1 MFIFIDKNITQKFN
15 SIIVARVVILVGKNK
30 NILSS
35 LKTTIRYN
43 YNNYKK
49 RKRANESSKT
59 QWQNRRA

>member
-1 MFIFIDKNITQKFN
+1 MFIFISKNITQKFN
-15 SIIVARVVILVGKNK
+15 SIIVARVIILVGKNK

-35 LKTTIRYN
+35 LKTTVRYN

-59 QWQNRRA
+59 

>member
-1 MFIFIDKNITQKFN
+1 MFIFISKNITQKFN
-15 SIIVARVVILVGKNK
+15 SIIVARVIILVGKNK

-49 RKRANESSKT
+49 KKESK
-59 QWQNRRA
+59 

>member
-59 QWQNRRA
+59 

>member
-1 MFIFIDKNITQKFN
+1 MFIFISKNITQKFN
-15 SIIVARVVILVGKNK
+15 SIIVARVIILVGKNK

-59 QWQNRRA
+59 